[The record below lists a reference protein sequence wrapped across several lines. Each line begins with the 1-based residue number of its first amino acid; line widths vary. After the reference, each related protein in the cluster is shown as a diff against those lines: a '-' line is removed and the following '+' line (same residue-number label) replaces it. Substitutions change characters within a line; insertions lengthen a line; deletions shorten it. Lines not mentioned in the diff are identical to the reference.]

1 MDIRMRGGRRE
12 RTKGKNARLV
22 GGWDER
28 VESISDAR
36 DATHDATH
44 DDSTF
49 AILSFGRPLH
59 SRAGGE
65 GRRGGRGPALV
76 DVRQGRR
83 RCRATRR
90 CCATT
95 DAEGVILTR
104 TCKESAEGLV
114 SIKDSVEGLVSGTN
128 IIFRVGFEFVHIISE
143 GARCAGG
150 ARVVGGRG
158 MHRCCW
164 KKSEPRSSARYIA
177 DPDTMGSI
185 SISGYRANGFL
196 TMNGM

>member
-1 MDIRMRGGRRE
+1 MRGGRRE

-28 VESISDAR
+28 VESISNAR
-36 DATHDATH
+36 DATRDATH

-76 DVRQGRR
+76 DVRQGQPFLRR

-95 DAEGVILTR
+95 NAEGVILT
-104 TCKESAEGLV
+104 TCKDSTEGLV

-128 IIFRVGFEFVHIISE
+128 IIFLVGF
-143 GARCAGG
+143 
-150 ARVVGGRG
+150 
-158 MHRCCW
+158 
-164 KKSEPRSSARYIA
+164 
-177 DPDTMGSI
+177 
-185 SISGYRANGFL
+185 
-196 TMNGM
+196 

>member
-1 MDIRMRGGRRE
+1 MRATRRDT
-12 RTKGKNARLV
+12 R
-22 GGWDER
+22 
-28 VESISDAR
+28 R
-36 DATHDATH
+36 DA
-44 DDSTF
+44 

-59 SRAGGE
+59 SR
-65 GRRGGRGPALV
+65 GGRGSTLV

-95 DAEGVILTR
+95 DTEGVILTR
-104 TCKESAEGLV
+104 TCKESTEGLV
-114 SIKDSVEGLVSGTN
+114 SIKESVDGLVSGTN
-128 IIFRVGFEFVHIISE
+128 IIFRVGVHIISE
-143 GARCAGG
+143 GAWCAGG

-158 MHRCCW
+158 IHRCCW
-164 KKSEPRSSARYIA
+164 KKSEPRSSARYIT